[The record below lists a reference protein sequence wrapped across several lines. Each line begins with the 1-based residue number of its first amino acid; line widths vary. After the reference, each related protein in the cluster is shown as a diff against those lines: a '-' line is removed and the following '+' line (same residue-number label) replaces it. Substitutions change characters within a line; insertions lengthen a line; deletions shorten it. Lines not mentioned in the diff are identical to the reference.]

1 MSKLHDDQCSSLI
14 LYHSPWLALVGN
26 PRPNGLQAT
35 VDFFFRP
42 IHRVAVVY
50 GSRCYWKTAGW
61 CGEDL
66 QQLAYHIYLVKV
78 RCSCFCHAILI

>member
-35 VDFFFRP
+35 VDFFFAP
-42 IHRVAVVY
+42 YTVWPWCMVQGAIGKLRVGVV
-50 GSRCYWKTAGW
+50 KT
-61 CGEDL
+61 CNN
-66 QQLAYHIYLVKV
+66 
-78 RCSCFCHAILI
+78 